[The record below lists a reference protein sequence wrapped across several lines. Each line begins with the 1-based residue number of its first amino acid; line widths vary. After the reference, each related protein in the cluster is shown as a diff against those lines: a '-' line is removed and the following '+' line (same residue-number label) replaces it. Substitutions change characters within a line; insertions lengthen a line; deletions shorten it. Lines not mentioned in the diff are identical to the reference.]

1 MKFYFLTLFP
11 EMIHAYFK
19 ESLMEKGLK
28 AGIIDYQVLNIRD
41 FSQDKHKR
49 VDDYPFGGG
58 AGMVMTPQPIVDALK
73 SIPEREKFPVIYL
86 SSGGS
91 TYQQETS
98 SEFSVYPGLILI
110 CGRYEGIDQR
120 IIDAY
125 VDYELSVGD
134 YILTGGELAALIICD
149 SVCRHL
155 KGYLGNPESL
165 EDESF
170 NENLLEY
177 PQYTRPREF
186 EGMQVPEILLSGNHS
201 QIKEW
206 RMKQSIEKT
215 AVIRPD
221 LYKKYLS
228 KNKH

>member
-73 SIPEREKFPVIYL
+73 SIPERENFPVIYL

-91 TYQQETS
+91 TYKQETS
-98 SEFSVYPGLILI
+98 SDFSTYPGLILI

-215 AVIRPD
+215 AEIRPD

-228 KNKH
+228 KNNH

>member
-1 MKFYFLTLFP
+1 MRFYFLTLFP
-11 EMIHAYFK
+11 SIIHAYFA
-19 ESLMEKGLK
+19 ESLMEKGLNE
-28 AGIIDYQVLNIRD
+28 GLIDYQVLNIRD
-41 FSQDKHKR
+41 YSEDKHRR

-58 AGMVMTPQPIVDALK
+58 AGMVMTPQPIVKALK
-73 SIPEREKFPVIYL
+73 SIPDRNSFPVIYL

-91 TYQQETS
+91 TYKQKTS
-98 SEFSVYPGLILI
+98 CDFSKYPGLIFI

-120 IIDAY
+120 IIDRY
-125 VDYELSVGD
+125 VNFEVSIGD

-149 SVCRHL
+149 SVCRHVR
-155 KGYLGNPESL
+155 GFLGNPESL
-165 EDESF
+165 EEESF

-186 EGMQVPEILLSGNHS
+186 ETLQVPDILLSGDHA

-206 RMKQSIEKT
+206 RKKKALEKT
-215 AVIRPD
+215 AEIRPD

-228 KNKH
+228 ENKP

>member
-28 AGIIDYQVLNIRD
+28 EGIIDYEVLNIRD

-58 AGMVMTPQPIVDALK
+58 AGMVMTPQPIIDALK
-73 SIPEREKFPVIYL
+73 SIPEREKYPVIYL

-91 TYQQETS
+91 TYKQKTS
-98 SEFSVYPGLILI
+98 SDLSAYPGLILI

-177 PQYTRPREF
+177 PQYTRPRDF
-186 EGMQVPEILLSGNHS
+186 EGKLVPVIL
-201 QIKEW
+201 
-206 RMKQSIEKT
+206 
-215 AVIRPD
+215 
-221 LYKKYLS
+221 
-228 KNKH
+228 

>member
-28 AGIIDYQVLNIRD
+28 EGIIDYEVLNIRD

-58 AGMVMTPQPIVDALK
+58 AGMVMTPQPIIDALK
-73 SIPEREKFPVIYL
+73 SIPEREKYPVIYL

-91 TYQQETS
+91 TYKQKTS
-98 SEFSVYPGLILI
+98 SDLSAYPGLILI

-186 EGMQVPEILLSGNHS
+186 EGMQVPEILLSGNHG

-206 RMKQSIEKT
+206 RLKQSIEKT
-215 AVIRPD
+215 VQIRPD